1 MNDDVRNIVL
11 GVVAAGISA
20 ALGWIART
28 YLWKRKLRRK
38 QAFFGLPDNSES
50 LLVVNRDPAT
60 AEPAVHRFDVFALL
74 ELSAL
79 IKDCG
84 AHVQVVTQDTAH
96 QGFGERTEFC
106 VGGPGSNRRMV
117 AHMSAMLPGVRV
129 NIDPEPGPDRGAFQ
143 IGGERYRMDPGVTE
157 YVLLAR
163 LTVGERRDTRPVFL
177 FCGQRAI
184 TNQGRHPLSGPPSRA
199 AGPQVRLPLLRPA
212 AEGRQLAGVRPR
224 CGGTGRGRHQGR
236 ADPAAGSGVA
246 RHAPG
251 ELTSARIR
259 RNPSGAQL
267 TFSSRRTTRGTGPF
281 RCASSDLRLPPD
293 GTGRC
298 EPPPSRAGP
307 SRRWRPRS

>member
-20 ALGWIART
+20 SLGWLART

-38 QAFFGLPDNSES
+38 QAFFGLPENSES

-84 AHVQVVTQDTAH
+84 AHIQMVTQDTAQ

-106 VGGPGSNRRMV
+106 VGGPASNRRMA
-117 AHMSAMLPGVRV
+117 AHLSSLLPGVRV
-129 NIDPEPGPDRGAFQ
+129 NVEGEPGPDRGAFQ
-143 IGGERYRMDPGVTE
+143 VGSERYRMEPGHSE

-163 LTVGERRDTRPVFL
+163 LTAGERREARPVFL

-184 TNQGRHPLSGPPSRA
+184 TNQAATRYLARNHERLARKHGNASFVLLLKVVNSQAYGPDVVELVADVTRA
-199 AGPQVRLPLLRPA
+199 ALAPLPA
-212 AEGRQLAGVRPR
+212 AEASRPS
-224 CGGTGRGRHQGR
+224 HR
-236 ADPAAGSGVA
+236 AS
-246 RHAPG
+246 
-251 ELTSARIR
+251 
-259 RNPSGAQL
+259 
-267 TFSSRRTTRGTGPF
+267 
-281 RCASSDLRLPPD
+281 
-293 GTGRC
+293 
-298 EPPPSRAGP
+298 
-307 SRRWRPRS
+307 